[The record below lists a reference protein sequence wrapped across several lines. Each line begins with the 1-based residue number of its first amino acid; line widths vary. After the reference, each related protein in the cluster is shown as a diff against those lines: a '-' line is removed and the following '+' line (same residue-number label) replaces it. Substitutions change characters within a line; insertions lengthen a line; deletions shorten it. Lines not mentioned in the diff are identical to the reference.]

1 MKYIFFIA
9 ASLSFQSLQAQV
21 FIEKGMI
28 EYEVNLNNH
37 KALGTGT
44 WAEMF
49 KDKIPKLSTSYYQL
63 TFDSDKSIYVFNRK
77 DEKTKSPIGFGND
90 GAEENVWFN
99 DYAKENFTQ
108 QKSVFGDTY
117 LLTDSLIRIDW
128 KMTNESREI
137 AGFNCRKAVGKLF
150 DSVYVF
156 AFYTDEITVSG
167 GPMSLHG
174 LPGMIMGITI
184 PRMFCSWVATKL
196 EVNGVNYSKLSAP
209 PTKGKKKKAAEL
221 QETVVKATKDWGS
234 WGQQAVWNIFL

>member
-1 MKYIFFIA
+1 MKYIFLIL
-9 ASLSFQSLQAQV
+9 ASFSSLPLQAQL

-28 EYEVNLNNH
+28 EYEVKLNNH
-37 KALGTGT
+37 KAMGEGT

-49 KDKIPKLSTSYYQL
+49 RDKIPKLSTSYYQL
-63 TFDSDKSIYVFNRK
+63 TFNTDKSIYQFNRK
-77 DEKTKSPIGFGND
+77 DEKNKMPWGND
-90 GAEENVWFN
+90 GSEENIWYN
-99 DYAKENFTQ
+99 DYRNENFVQ

-117 LLTDSLIRIDW
+117 ILTDSLIKIDW
-128 KMTNESREI
+128 KVTNESREI

-156 AFYTDEITVSG
+156 AFYTDEITLSG

-196 EVNGVNYSKLSAP
+196 EVNGVNYSKINA
-209 PTKGKKKKAAEL
+209 PTKGRKKKAKEL
-221 QETVVKATKDWGS
+221 QETVVKATKDWGN

>member
-1 MKYIFFIA
+1 MKYIFLIA
-9 ASLSFQSLQAQV
+9 VTLSFQSLQAQV
-21 FIEKGMI
+21 FIDKGMI

-63 TFDSDKSIYVFNRK
+63 TFNADKSIYIFNRK
-77 DEKTKSPIGFGND
+77 DEKTKSPIGFGNN

-99 DYAKENFTQ
+99 DYANENFTQ

-117 LLTDSLIRIDW
+117 ILTDSLLRIDW

-196 EVNGVNYSKLSAP
+196 EVNGVNYSKLNTP
-209 PTKGKKKKAAEL
+209 PTKGKKKKAKEL

>member
-1 MKYIFFIA
+1 MKYILLTA
-9 ASLSFQSLQAQV
+9 VTLSFQSLQAQV

-77 DEKTKSPIGFGND
+77 EEKTKSPIGFGSD
-90 GAEENVWFN
+90 GEENVWFN

-117 LLTDSLIRIDW
+117 ILTDSLIKIDW

-156 AFYTDEITVSG
+156 AFYTDEIIVSG

-196 EVNGVNYSKLSAP
+196 EVNAVDVKKINA
-209 PTKGKKKKAAEL
+209 PTKGKKKKAKEL

>member
-1 MKYIFFIA
+1 MKYILLTA
-9 ASLSFQSLQAQV
+9 VTLSFQSLQAQV

-63 TFDSDKSIYVFNRK
+63 TFDADKSIYVFNRK
-77 DEKTKSPIGFGND
+77 DEKTKSPIGFGSD
-90 GAEENVWFN
+90 GEENVWFN
-99 DYAKENFTQ
+99 DYAKEIFTQ

-117 LLTDSLIRIDW
+117 ILTDSLIKIDW

-156 AFYTDEITVSG
+156 AFYTDEIAVSG

-196 EVNGVNYSKLSAP
+196 EVNGVNYSKINAP
-209 PTKGKKKKAAEL
+209 AKGKKKKAKEL

>member
-1 MKYIFFIA
+1 MRYILLMA
-9 ASLSFQSLQAQV
+9 VTLSFQSLQAQV

-28 EYEVNLNNH
+28 EYEVILNNH
-37 KALGTGT
+37 KAMGEGT

-49 KDKIPKLSTSYYQL
+49 KDRVPKLSTSYYQL
-63 TFDSDKSIYVFNRK
+63 TFDADKSIYQFNRK
-77 DEKTKSPIGFGND
+77 DEKNKTPWGND
-90 GAEENVWFN
+90 GSEDNLWYN
-99 DYAKENFTQ
+99 DYKNENFVQ

-117 LLTDSLIRIDW
+117 ILTDSLIKIDW
-128 KMTNESREI
+128 KITNENRQI

-174 LPGMIMGITI
+174 LPGMILGITI

-196 EVNGVNYSKLSAP
+196 EVNGVNFAKINAP
-209 PTKGKKKKAAEL
+209 AKGKKKKAKEL
-221 QETVVKATKDWGS
+221 QETVVKVTKDWGS